1 MLLTSQEGFEP
12 PTDSLEGCC
21 SILLS
26 YWDKATMRLRK
37 TKIIIGSPLPKVNG
51 VSEIP
56 ESLQNPLPSRP
67 FAGS

>member
-26 YWDKATMRLRK
+26 YWDKEKATFRLRK
-37 TKIIIGSPLPKVNG
+37 TKIIIGSLPMKVNG
-51 VSEIP
+51 VS
-56 ESLQNPLPSRP
+56 
-67 FAGS
+67 